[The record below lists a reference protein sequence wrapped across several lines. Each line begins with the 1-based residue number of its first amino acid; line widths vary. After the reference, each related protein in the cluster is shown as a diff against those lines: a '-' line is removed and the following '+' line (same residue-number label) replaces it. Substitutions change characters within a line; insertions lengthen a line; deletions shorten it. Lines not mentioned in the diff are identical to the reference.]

1 MIKMLLK
8 KFLILLF
15 FIFELGFGFDY
26 TFSGDVANYSKIG
39 FNHVSIDKAMGRYP
53 TDSFSILYATPNVK
67 FHTDSNFDMGIGF
80 AFGGLVYDS
89 TERDRDTLGNLVNPD
104 GLGYKYFGYY
114 LGKNGKEKASGKNTK
129 DYFFSNIYIG
139 YENDFF
145 SFKIGRFLFK
155 NTDWLTGNQEGGEI
169 HLKANFGEWS
179 NDFWG
184 VITEKKSSLGGKWL
198 KDFKFLNSSPIPT
211 IAAGIKIKNS
221 HMSFTPY
228 VQSQPNLYVMTALH
242 FVYNVT
248 FFIGDVP
255 IEFQTDFLP
264 MFVHHTLGAQN
275 RFSVYDNGDRSVFS
289 PSVNPKNPYLYGYEG
304 RLVEKGGESVYLKQ
318 LFKISKNSLRH
329 HFGFQIYKNFG
340 NPNEFV
346 GGWGNPIGIDL
357 NDSTIYDRG
366 TANNAIFASDAFN
379 NIFFYGLQYQ
389 NFNINMLNRY
399 TISPR
404 SNEESFSINMD
415 YLFPNKLSI
424 GINLTYFD
432 DITKKG
438 YEVYQTYLKQDIR
451 EDRSYI
457 STYIKH
463 SF

>member
-1 MIKMLLK
+1 MFIKK
-8 KFLILLF
+8 IFISLLF
-15 FIFELGFGFDY
+15 ISEAMLGIDY
-26 TFSGDVANYSKIG
+26 SFSGDIANYSKFG
-39 FNHVSIDKAMGRYP
+39 FNHTNIDKSTGRYP
-53 TDSFSILYATPNVK
+53 TDSFSILYATPNLSI
-67 FHTDSNFDMGIGF
+67 HTNNNFDMGIGF
-80 AFGGLVYDS
+80 AFGGLIYDS
-89 TERDRDTLGNLVNPD
+89 TERDRDTSGNLVNPN

-114 LGKNGKEKASGKNTK
+114 LGKNGKEKASAKNTK
-129 DYFFSNIYIG
+129 DYFFSNLYIG
-139 YENDFF
+139 YENTFF
-145 SFKIGRFLFK
+145 SLKVGRFLFR
-155 NTDWLTGNQEGGEI
+155 NTDWLTGNQEGAEMHIRPSLGKWNTDI
-169 HLKANFGEWS
+169 WAVL
-179 NDFWG
+179 
-184 VITEKKSSLGGKWL
+184 TEKKSSLGGKWL
-198 KDFKFLNSSPIPT
+198 KDFKFLNSNPIPT
-211 IAAGIKIKNS
+211 LATGIKIKNS

-228 VQSQPNLYVMTALH
+228 IQTQPTLYIMAALH
-242 FVYNVT
+242 FTYNTSFV
-248 FFIGDVP
+248 IGDIP
-255 IEFQTDFLP
+255 IESQTDFLP
-264 MFVHHTLGAQN
+264 MFVHHTLTAQE
-275 RFSVYDNGDRSVFS
+275 RFSVYDNGDRAVFGDI
-289 PSVNPKNPYLYGYEG
+289 NPKSPYLYGYEG
-304 RLVEKGGESVYLKQ
+304 RLVEKGGESLYLKQ
-318 LFKISKNSLRH
+318 IFRISKSILKH

-404 SNEESFSINMD
+404 SNEESFSVNMD

-424 GINLTYFD
+424 GINITYFD
-432 DITKKG
+432 DTTKKG
-438 YEVYQTYLKQDIR
+438 YEVYQTYLKQDIK